1 MPKSLQGQFTFK
13 KVTNGNKKHFAGTA
27 NNGVP
32 GAIYLTDKDLKQ
44 LGIDPQKVDNA
55 KLLVDIRVKP

>member
-1 MPKSLQGQFTFK
+1 
-13 KVTNGNKKHFAGTA
+13 VTNGNKKHFAGTA